1 MPAEET
7 MTPAG
12 GTPLDKGADGQSPA
26 TVTGVDISAARR
38 ALAEVPREP
47 GAPKPDPIV
56 VADGVKRQFGGLV
69 AVDVDHLEVQR
80 GSITALIGPNGAGKT
95 SLFNLVTGFDR
106 PDRGRW
112 TFDGADLTGWGA
124 ARVASAGLV
133 RTFQLT
139 KVLGRMSVLDNMLVG
154 AKGQRGE
161 AMLAAPLGW
170 LWREADRTSTA
181 RARQLLERFR
191 LSDVEGDYAAT
202 LSGGQRK
209 LLEMAR
215 ALMAEPTVVML
226 DEPMAGVNPAL
237 VQSLLG
243 HITNLRTQ
251 GMTVVFVEHDMDVV
265 MGISDWVVCMAEG
278 HVIAEGPPQSIV
290 SNDEVI
296 DAYLGTHRA
305 ARHRIDEVP

>member
-1 MPAEET
+1 M
-7 MTPAG
+7 
-12 GTPLDKGADGQSPA
+12 
-26 TVTGVDISAARR
+26 RN
-38 ALAEVPREP
+38 
-47 GAPKPDPIV
+47 
-56 VADGVKRQFGGLV
+56 FGGLV

-95 SLFNLVTGFDR
+95 SLFNLITGFDR
-106 PDRGRW
+106 PNRGQW
-112 TFDGADLTGWGA
+112 SFDGVDVTGWGA
-124 ARVASAGLV
+124 DRVARAGMV

-154 AKGQRGE
+154 AKAQRGE
-161 AMLAAPLGW
+161 AMRAGPLAW
-170 LWREADRTSTA
+170 LWREAERASTT
-181 RARQLLERFR
+181 RARRLLTDFR

-243 HITNLRTQ
+243 HITGLRAQ

-265 MGISDWVVCMAEG
+265 MGSSSMTTVGSAMSARAISNSLRW
-278 HVIAEGPPQSIV
+278 PPESV
-290 SNDEVI
+290 
-296 DAYLGTHRA
+296 A
-305 ARHRIDEVP
+305 A

>member
-1 MPAEET
+1 
-7 MTPAG
+7 MTTAPW
-12 GTPLDKGADGQSPA
+12 TE
-26 TVTGVDISAARR
+26 GVAFG
-38 ALAEVPREP
+38 P
-47 GAPKPDPIV
+47 GVPKPDPILV
-56 VADGVKRQFGGLV
+56 IDSLVRRFGGLV

-106 PDRGRW
+106 PNSGRW
-112 TFDGADLTGWGA
+112 TFDGADLTGWSA
-124 ARVASAGLV
+124 DRVASAGMV

-161 AMLAAPLGW
+161 AMLAAALAW
-170 LWREADRTSTA
+170 LWRDADRA
-181 RARQLLERFR
+181 NFVRARQLLEDFR
-191 LSDVEGDYAAT
+191 LSAVERDYAAT

-215 ALMAEPTVVML
+215 ALMAEPNVIML
-226 DEPMAGVNPAL
+226 DEPMSGVNPAL

-243 HITNLRTQ
+243 HIIELRAQ

-278 HVIAEGPPQSIV
+278 RIISEGPPSV
-290 SNDEVI
+290 VGADPVVI
-296 DAYLGTHRA
+296 DAYLGTHTA
-305 ARHRIDEVP
+305 DQGGDP